1 MKIVSCNVNG
11 IRSAHKKGF
20 FEWYRKQK
28 SDVLC
33 LQELK
38 AHEDQIDI
46 NSMLPKNIYSYF
58 KCAEK
63 KGYSGVS
70 IHSKVKPDKIYS

>member
-46 NSMLPKNIYSYF
+46 NSMLPKKYIF
-58 KCAEK
+58 LF
-63 KGYSGVS
+63 
-70 IHSKVKPDKIYS
+70 

>member
-63 KGYSGVS
+63 KR
-70 IHSKVKPDKIYS
+70 I